1 MTCIRYPDESQP
13 NIISLPSG
21 FTSSDYSRLVTRNA
35 TVQGKPPKGNLIDA
49 VMSPVLDALPPVL
62 EEPPLLDA
70 LPPVLEEPPLL
81 DALPPV
87 LEVLPPTLM
96 HEAWVPE
103 FPPAVS
109 HVAF

>member
-21 FTSSDYSRLVTRNA
+21 FTSSDYSRLVNRNT

-70 LPPVLEEPPLL
+70 LPPVLE
-81 DALPPV
+81 
-87 LEVLPPTLM
+87 VLPPTLM
-96 HEAWVPE
+96 HEPWVPE